1 MRWLRVG
8 GMIMCVCG
16 CAGNDPP
23 ASTLASKLASKPC
36 ALVAQRRM
44 NYAGLNGYDAK
55 DQQTVFRYA
64 YAECVQWE
72 TKGYETRI
80 P

>member
-1 MRWLRVG
+1 
-8 GMIMCVCG
+8 
-16 CAGNDPP
+16 
-23 ASTLASKLASKPC
+23 
-36 ALVAQRRM
+36 M
-44 NYAGLNGYDAK
+44 NYAGLNGYNAK

-72 TKGYETRI
+72 NKGYETRI